1 MAALMYGWSWQ
12 LLMYGWSWQLLRF
25 PKFKRILWNCGGNT
39 SLKITSLIVIMF
51 TTFFVRFQGTGT
63 SNAPKPPPVPLA
75 TMPPAPLAPVTAAG
89 VVAAAAVVAP
99 VVVAPVVVAPV
110 VVAAAAAVV
119 APIVVAAAVVVGAA
133 VVVSAAMLGTTVAPA
148 GVASKKRNRA
158 HHRKNCPKCG
168 VKAASNRQL
177 VCAGDL
183 CGHVYLLPSTYK
195 KAMFKRV
202 TKPGPKELNVM
213 AIEEL
218 TEELDGIFDG
228 TGQLS
233 LSMDMFDSLPL
244 P

>member
-1 MAALMYGWSWQ
+1 MK
-12 LLMYGWSWQLLRF
+12 LRGNF
-25 PKFKRILWNCGGNT
+25 ENYEFDILRAT
-39 SLKITSLIVIMF
+39 VIMF

-63 SNAPKPPPVPLA
+63 SNAPKPPP
-75 TMPPAPLAPVTAAG
+75 APLAPDTA
-89 VVAAAAVVAP
+89 AP
-99 VVVAPVVVAPV
+99 VVVT
-110 VVAAAAAVV
+110 AAA
-119 APIVVAAAVVVGAA
+119 VVAAAVVVGAA
-133 VVVSAAMLGTTVAPA
+133 VVVSAAMLGATVAPA

-218 TEELDGIFDG
+218 TEELDRIFDG

-233 LSMDMFDSLPL
+233 LSMDMFDSLTL

>member
-1 MAALMYGWSWQ
+1 LLVVAALPVNFGE
-12 LLMYGWSWQLLRF
+12 
-25 PKFKRILWNCGGNT
+25 
-39 SLKITSLIVIMF
+39 ITSLRGNYEFENYEFDILRATVIMF

-63 SNAPKPPPVPLA
+63 SNAPKPPP
-75 TMPPAPLAPVTAAG
+75 APLAPDTAAPVVVTAAA
-89 VVAAAAVVAP
+89 VVAAAVVVGAAAAPLAP
-99 VVVAPVVVAPV
+99 VVVAPVVVAT
-110 VVAAAAAVV
+110 AAAVA
-119 APIVVAAAVVVGAA
+119 APMVVAAAVVVGAA
-133 VVVSAAMLGTTVAPA
+133 VVVSAAMLGATVAPA

-218 TEELDGIFDG
+218 TEELDRIFDG

-233 LSMDMFDSLPL
+233 LSMDMFDSLTL